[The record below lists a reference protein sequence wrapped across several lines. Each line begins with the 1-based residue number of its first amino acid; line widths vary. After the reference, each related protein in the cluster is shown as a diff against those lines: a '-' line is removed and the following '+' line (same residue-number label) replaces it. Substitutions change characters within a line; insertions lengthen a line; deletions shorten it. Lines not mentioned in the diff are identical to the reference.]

1 MRTFDAPIPGQSL
14 TDTPKNAPY
23 ERPPEIVD
31 PMEAVDAHID
41 NLNKDGAM
49 DDVIYFLEMGVDLQ
63 TMVQGILRSAVV
75 AGLHSVDVS
84 LIIAPIIHEY
94 IKGLV
99 EVTGIEFNEGF
110 DDKEGKEVLNYR
122 RDVARAK
129 KALDKIKEKEGMIV
143 PEEEPKMSDDIDL
156 EEPEII
162 QEEKKEPAKSGLMA
176 RV

>member
-31 PMEAVDAHID
+31 PIEAIDTHIAK
-41 NLNKDGAM
+41 LNEDGAM
-49 DDVIYFLEMGVDLQ
+49 EDVLYFLEMGVDLK

-75 AGLHSVDVS
+75 SGIHSIDLS
-84 LIIAPIIHEY
+84 LIIAPVIHEY
-94 IKGLV
+94 IKGFADATDL
-99 EVTGIEFNEGF
+99 EYNEGF
-110 DDKEGKEVLNYR
+110 EDKEGKEAISYR

-129 KALDKIKEKEGMIV
+129 KMLDKLREEQGMAPMPEPEMEPEMEPEEPEMV
-143 PEEEPKMSDDIDL
+143 EEEPVKT
-156 EEPEII
+156 
-162 QEEKKEPAKSGLMA
+162 GLMA